1 MKKRILLLMTLC
13 IVFFVACG
21 GDTEKPQKSSAPEP
35 LKHSKGSF
43 TDSRDGQV
51 YRTATIGSQTWF
63 AQNLNFKNS
72 NSFCYLKKKEN
83 CEVFGRLYVWSAA
96 MDSACPPGWH
106 LPSKNDFETL
116 FNAIDRFINAG
127 KKPLEPRIGL
137 GKVLKS
143 QEYWLDRIV
152 AESTTD
158 DYGFSV
164 IPAGDR
170 NYDGNFF
177 NIKERAY
184 FWTSTEEDENR
195 AYATVFSFS
204 NSGVET
210 RYYYQKSS
218 GFSIRCI
225 KD

>member
-1 MKKRILLLMTLC
+1 MFLC
-13 IVFFVACG
+13 VAFFVACG
-21 GDTEKPQKSSAPEP
+21 NDGESSKKSPAPEP

-43 TDSRDGQV
+43 TDSRDGQI

-63 AQNLNFKNS
+63 AQNLNFKTS

-83 CEVFGRLYVWSAA
+83 CEMFGRLYLWSSA
-96 MDSACPPGWH
+96 MDSACPSGWR

-116 FNAIDRFINAG
+116 FNAIDRFINAD
-127 KKPLEPRIGL
+127 KKPLQAGIGM

-143 QEYWLDRIV
+143 QEYWLDRII
-152 AESTTD
+152 AESSTD

-164 IPAGDR
+164 LPAGDR

-177 NIKERAY
+177 NIKEQAI
-184 FWTSTEEDENR
+184 FWTSTQEDENR
-195 AYATVFSFS
+195 AYGVAFSFN